1 MKSFLL
7 IKISFL
13 SVFILLVSCQTKEVN
28 PFEEARNPYAQLGV
42 EGYMG
47 AVMTSCLGIAPSG
60 PPIQKKSSKGTIFYE
75 GGPSAEQTNYFDCV
89 DAEILKKENQAN
101 KDSD

>member
-7 IKISFL
+7 TKTSFL
-13 SVFILLVSCQTKEVN
+13 FSLIILVGCQTKEVS
-28 PFEEARNPYAQLGV
+28 PFEEARNPYAHLGV

-47 AVMTSCLGIAPSG
+47 AAMTSCLGMAPSG
-60 PPIQKKSSKGTIFYE
+60 PPIQKKRSDGTVFNE
-75 GGPSAEQTNYFDCV
+75 GGAEQTNYFDCV
-89 DAEILKKENQAN
+89 DAEIFKIEHQAD